1 MTSSL
6 LLFAGLFFFFLLL
19 SAFFAASETALVALG
34 RIDLQHMRERNMR
47 GVETIERL
55 KKQPTRLLS
64 AALIG
69 QNLATSAASA
79 VATVV
84 AENLFGERIGIAA
97 AVIVSTILLF
107 SLGEMAPKSLA
118 AAAPSRV
125 AFLVARPF
133 DLFTRIVN
141 PIAKIVIFMV
151 NRMLALF
158 GFPQTRPAMTEEEM
172 KAVINIGHA
181 EGLIEKEERERMVRV
196 LEFGDRRVSE
206 VMVPRPKIVAIPENA
221 SFREVQDVM
230 STHKFSRVPVYR
242 ESLDNIVGILKA
254 KDLFDLTPEQ
264 LATFTPGRFAAPPF
278 LVPEFKGLDE
288 LFREMRRRKQHMA
301 IAIDEYG
308 GTAGLVT
315 IEDAIEAL
323 LGSIQD
329 EYDEEAPGFS
339 KVDERTYILDGAF
352 RLADLENRFG
362 LRYPNAIDETV
373 AGLLLQRFGRVPGKG
388 DRLRG
393 RQAEYIVLEATPS
406 AIKRVKMILPRTK
419 SSPSAAKR
427 SA

>member
-1 MTSSL
+1 MTSSIV
-6 LLFAGLFFFFLLL
+6 LFVALFFLFLLL

-34 RIDLQHMRERNMR
+34 RIELERMRERKIR
-47 GVETIERL
+47 GAKTVERL
-55 KKQPTRLLS
+55 KSNPARLLS

-69 QNLATSAASA
+69 QNLANSAASA

-84 AENLFGERIGIAA
+84 AENLFGEKIGIAA
-97 AVIVSTILLF
+97 AVFTSTLLLF

-118 AAAPSRV
+118 AASPSRL
-125 AFLVARPF
+125 ALLVARPF
-133 DLFTRIVN
+133 EFFTRIFN
-141 PIAKIVIFMV
+141 PIAKVVIVLV
-151 NRMLALF
+151 NRMLAVL
-158 GFPQTRPAMTEEEM
+158 GLPQTRPAMTEEEM

-181 EGLIEKEERERMVRV
+181 EGVIEKEERERMVRV

-206 VMVPRPKIVAIPENA
+206 VMVPRPKIVAIPESA
-221 SFREVQDVM
+221 SFSEVHAAFSQ
-230 STHKFSRVPVYR
+230 HKFSRIPVYR
-242 ESLDNIVGILKA
+242 ESLDNVIGVLKA
-254 KDLFDLTPEQ
+254 KDLFDLTSEQ
-264 LATFTPGRFAAPPF
+264 TAAFTPAAYASPAF

-329 EYDEEAPGFS
+329 EYDEEVPGFS
-339 KVDERTYILDGAF
+339 KVDDRTYVLDGAF
-352 RLADLENRFG
+352 RLADLESRFG
-362 LRYPNAIDETV
+362 LQYPNAVDETV
-373 AGLLLQRFGRVPGKG
+373 AGLLLQRFGRIPAKG

-393 RQAEYIVLEATPS
+393 RQAEYVVLDASPS
-406 AIKRVKMILPRTK
+406 AIKRVKMIL
-419 SSPSAAKR
+419 SAKMVAPP
-427 SA
+427 AATP

>member
-6 LLFAGLFFFFLLL
+6 FLFFALFFFFLLL

-34 RIDLQHMRERNMR
+34 RIELQHMRERKVR

-55 KKQPTRLLS
+55 KKHPARLLS

-69 QNLATSAASA
+69 QNLANSAASA

-84 AENLFGERIGIAA
+84 AENLFGEKVGV
-97 AVIVSTILLF
+97 AVAVFASTLLLF
-107 SLGEMAPKSLA
+107 SFGEMAPKSLA
-118 AAAPSRV
+118 AASPARL
-125 AFLVARPF
+125 ALIVARPF
-133 DLFTRIVN
+133 ELFTRLVS
-141 PIAKIVIFMV
+141 PIAKIVTFFV
-151 NRMLALF
+151 NGMLRFF
-158 GFPQTRPAMTEEEM
+158 GLPQTRPAMTEEEM

-181 EGLIEKEERERMVRV
+181 EGLIEREERERMVRV

-206 VMVPRPKIVAIPENA
+206 VMVPRPRIVAIPDDATFE
-221 SFREVQDVM
+221 DVHGIL
-230 STHKFSRVPVYR
+230 SQHKFSRIPVYR
-242 ESLDNIVGILKA
+242 ETLDNVVGILKA
-254 KDLFDLTPEQ
+254 KDLFDLSPEQ
-264 LATFTPGRFAAPPF
+264 LETFTPARYAAAPF
-278 LVPEFKGLDE
+278 LVPEFKSLDD

-329 EYDEEAPGFS
+329 EYDEEVPGFT
-339 KVDERTYILDGAF
+339 KIDERTYVLDGTF
-352 RLADLENRFG
+352 RLADLESRFG
-362 LRYPNAIDETV
+362 LRYPTAIDETV
-373 AGLLLQRFGRVPGKG
+373 AGLLLQRFGRIPARGE
-388 DRLRG
+388 RLRG
-393 RQAEYIVLEATPS
+393 RQAEYVVLDASPS
-406 AIKRVKMILPRTK
+406 AIRRVKMILPR
-419 SSPSAAKR
+419 SQAAAASPPR

>member
-1 MTSSL
+1 MSPL
-6 LLFAGLFFFFLLL
+6 VLFVALFCFFLLL

-34 RIDLQHMRERNMR
+34 RIELQNMRERKVR

-55 KKQPTRLLS
+55 KKHPARLLS

-84 AENLFGERIGIAA
+84 AENLFGEKIGV
-97 AVIVSTILLF
+97 AVAVCASTLLLF
-107 SLGEMAPKSLA
+107 SFGEMAPKSLA
-118 AAAPSRV
+118 AASPSRL
-125 AFLVARPF
+125 ALIVARPF
-133 DLFTRIVN
+133 ELFTRLVN
-141 PIAKIVIFMV
+141 PIARVVTFFV
-151 NRMLALF
+151 NGMLKFF
-158 GFPQTRPAMTEEEM
+158 GLPQTRPAMTEEEM

-181 EGLIEKEERERMVRV
+181 EGLIEREERERMVRV

-206 VMVPRPKIVAIPENA
+206 VMVPRPKIVAVEDRA
-221 SFREVQDVM
+221 SFADVHDLF
-230 STHKFSRVPVYR
+230 SQHKFSRVPVYR
-242 ESLDNIVGILKA
+242 ETLDNVIGILKA
-254 KDLFDLTPEQ
+254 KDLFDLSPEQ
-264 LATFTPGRFAAPPF
+264 LETFTPGRLASPPF
-278 LVPEFKGLDE
+278 LVPEFKSLDD

-329 EYDEEAPGFS
+329 EYDEEAPGFT
-339 KVDERTYILDGAF
+339 KIDERTYVLDGTF
-352 RLADLENRFG
+352 RLADLESRFG
-362 LRYPNAIDETV
+362 LRYPTAIDETV
-373 AGLLLQRFGRVPGKG
+373 AGLLLQRFGRIPARGE
-388 DRLRG
+388 RLRG
-393 RQAEYIVLEATPS
+393 RQAEYVVLDASPS
-406 AIKRVKMILPRTK
+406 AIHRVKMIL
-419 SSPSAAKR
+419 SPSATAAAAPAR